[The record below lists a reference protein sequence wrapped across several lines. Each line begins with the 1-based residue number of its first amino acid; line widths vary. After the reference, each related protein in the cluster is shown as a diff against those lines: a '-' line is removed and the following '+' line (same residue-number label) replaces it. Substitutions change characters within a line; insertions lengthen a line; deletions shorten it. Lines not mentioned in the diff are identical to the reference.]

1 MNPQILICNCNST
14 EHQIVLL
21 QAENDDVLYLQIH
34 LAPRPFLH
42 RLKYAIKY
50 IFGYRCKY
58 GAWDEFE
65 LTKEHVEIL
74 NQIVKS

>member
-1 MNPQILICNCNST
+1 MVQYTTKLVTP
-14 EHQIVLL
+14 
-21 QAENDDVLYLQIH
+21 
-34 LAPRPFLH
+34 
-42 RLKYAIKY
+42 AIAKEY
-50 IFGYRCKY
+50 IFGYKCKY